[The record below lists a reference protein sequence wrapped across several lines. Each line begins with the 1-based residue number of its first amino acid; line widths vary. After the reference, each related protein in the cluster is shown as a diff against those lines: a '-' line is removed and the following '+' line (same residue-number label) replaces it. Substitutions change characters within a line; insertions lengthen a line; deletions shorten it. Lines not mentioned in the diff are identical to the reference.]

1 MYLIGNG
8 NFKTEIIIIKSN
20 SKITIPII
28 IKMLS
33 IRSVDR
39 SGAVISRFIVYSV
52 YIHVNISIH
61 TCTFDL
67 ISGKTFI

>member
-20 SKITIPII
+20 SKITIPIF

-67 ISGKTFI
+67 ISDKTFI

>member
-20 SKITIPII
+20 SKITIPIF

-33 IRSVDR
+33 IMSVDQ

-67 ISGKTFI
+67 ISDKTFI